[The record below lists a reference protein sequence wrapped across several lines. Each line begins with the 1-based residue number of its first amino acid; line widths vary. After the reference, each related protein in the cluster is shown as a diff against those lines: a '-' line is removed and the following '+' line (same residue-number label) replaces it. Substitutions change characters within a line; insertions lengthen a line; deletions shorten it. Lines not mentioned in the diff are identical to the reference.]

1 MALEPSTE
9 QDSRGVGGTARDAAD
24 EARSAAGDVAGTAK
38 DQTRRVAE
46 EATARAREVGGTIR
60 DRVSGE
66 ADSLARRTAHGIREW
81 SDELESMAEGRTSPT
96 ARVVGEV
103 AARGRSAADYVE
115 DHGMRGLV
123 DQVQSFARR
132 RPGLFLAGAAA
143 AGFAVARLAKAAR
156 EVPPQPQPQAFEP
169 ADRELSRPAAFDA
182 GAPNPATP
190 TPAGR

>member
-81 SDELESMAEGRTSPT
+81 SDELESMAEGRTTGPG
-96 ARVVGEV
+96 RLVGEI
-103 AARGRSAADYVE
+103 AGRGRSAADYVD
-115 DHGMRGLV
+115 DHGLAGLV

-132 RPGLFLAGAAA
+132 RPLVFLLGAAA
-143 AGFAVARLAKAAR
+143 TGFAVARLAKAAR
-156 EVPPQPQPQAFEP
+156 DERREPRPQGFEP
-169 ADRELSRPAAFDA
+169 RAPEPGGPRPTNA
-182 GAPNPATP
+182 
-190 TPAGR
+190 RW